1 MHEEHN
7 TRLNDVRKLIDILIR
22 LVGAFSC
29 QVQLTKHHETR
40 GGTHERMLLLIKK
53 GEILCQ
59 QDIAEKHL
67 KILAR

>member
-1 MHEEHN
+1 MDEEHI

-40 GGTHERMLLLIKK
+40 GKIFSDCGVCAARIYLLEDQLDFMRDPRKY
-53 GEILCQ
+53 
-59 QDIAEKHL
+59 
-67 KILAR
+67 